1 MTLCIGR
8 REFITLLGGAA
19 AAWPIA
25 TWAQEPAMPMVGFLT
40 AGSEAAWAPLVA
52 AFRQGLQETGFVEG
66 RNIAIEYRF
75 AEDQYDRL
83 PELAADLIQRRV
95 AVIAASP
102 RAQDAAKA
110 LTTTIPIVFMSG
122 NDPVR
127 QGLVANLNR
136 PGGNLTGVTI
146 LAQDLTAK
154 RFGLLRDLVPQAKA
168 IGVIWDST
176 NPTPGFAVQEAEA
189 AGRSIG
195 VQTLVLSAGTEN
207 EIEAVFAAFARE
219 GVGAVFVNNSFF
231 FFSLRDRLA
240 ALAARYRMALSG
252 ELRAFV
258 EVGGLM
264 SYGPSLADAFRQ
276 VGRYSGRILKGEKPG
291 DLPVMQ
297 PTKFE
302 LVINLKTAK
311 TIGLTVPPGVL
322 AVADE
327 VIE

>member
-1 MTLCIGR
+1 VRR
-8 REFITLLGGAA
+8 REFITLLGGVAA
-19 AAWPIA
+19 VWPLAAR
-25 TWAQEPAMPMVGFLT
+25 AQQPAVPVVGFLT
-40 AGSEAAWAPLVA
+40 AGSAAAWAPLVA

-127 QGLVANLNR
+127 QGLVASLNR

-154 RFGLLRDLVPQAKA
+154 RFGLLRDLVPQTKA

-176 NPTPGFAVQEAEA
+176 NPTPGFAVQEAQA

>member
-1 MTLCIGR
+1 MIAR
-8 REFITLLGGAA
+8 RQFITLLGGTAV
-19 AAWPIA
+19 AWPLA
-25 TWAQEPAMPMVGFLT
+25 VQAQQPTMPVVGFFT
-40 AGSEAAWAPLVA
+40 AGSAAAWAPLVA

-176 NPTPGFAVQEAEA
+176 NPTPGFAVEEAQA

-240 ALAARYRMALSG
+240 ALAARYR
-252 ELRAFV
+252 
-258 EVGGLM
+258 M